1 MEKKRRSLNYFF
13 AIAFAFAMVMVFA
26 GLVGQKDVY
35 AESNPKEITVTVT
48 APDGSPIKDATVYAY
63 IWKPTGKMFDGGPSG
78 TSTYYTYDLIG
89 NCSVEEN
96 ENGVYRLA
104 IECDPTAYK
113 NYGTPEYTWSTD
125 GLGSYKFT
133 VGASAEGFVSY
144 ATISSEEE
152 EGITDWDITKCDSTS
167 TKYGN
172 QYHAI
177 IGSSMYDLSG
187 ASGWGAQ
194 TSFEIS
200 MEEYNEENILAK
212 RKEKAITQLENY
224 KDLTKYYPDQ
234 QTELSGIITTAKSAI
249 QNAKSE
255 FGEGGIKSILS
266 QAMLGMDAIPTI
278 QTIVNNKY
286 KGSLCFEKDGRV
298 VPFDGEG
305 ENLSITL
312 TLTNY
317 DKNGQFTVKGLGEG
331 AKVNWYALRQYS
343 SPSAHTVE
351 FIGSGSG
358 TQPGVFLGDKGK
370 PSYASYYPGTL
381 SDCYVEFPD
390 PETGETQHVT
400 FTLNIVSVTINSV
413 EVKTPEQVELQRDDN
428 YGYTTTIAAG
438 ETQDAEHYTVNVN
451 YSASTAVTNYEAKA
465 AIKSLTP
472 TIAKVENGVIIP
484 LKSGKAIFEAIS
496 DDNTYIKERFYINFT
511 LSSEEEDEL
520 IAAQEVDELIDA
532 IGTVTLASK
541 DKIVAARAAY
551 NALGD
556 DFGRGVHDAQS
567 KVKKLSVLEAAESK
581 LRELNDIKAAA
592 DVDEKIE
599 AIGTVTLAS
608 ESDINTA
615 RTAYDALNN
624 NTNAQNRVKG
634 IETLEAAEA
643 RLTVLKRYDAKGQNL
658 EELINQIGE
667 EVELTEECEEAIA
680 EAQAA
685 YILLEGEEK
694 EFIEEK
700 YADAIETLTE
710 KLEILSE
717 LKEDKL
723 ASETAA
729 AVEEMIKNLGD
740 ITLAKESDIQ
750 AVRNAYEKLSAN
762 AKDLVENYTVLT
774 AAEQKI
780 TSLKAEAKKAEE
792 LKKTQEAAK
801 AAPAPTV
808 QLDKITLK
816 VKAGKAKAKLTWKKS
831 SKADGYIIYRATKKN
846 GKYKQ
851 IKVIKSWKKTS
862 FTDKKVKSKKTY
874 YYKICSYKGTVN
886 GPVSAAKKAK
896 VK

>member
-13 AIAFAFAMVMVFA
+13 AIAFTFAMVMVFG

-63 IWKPTGKMFDGGPSG
+63 IWKPTGKKFDGGPSG
-78 TSTYYTYDLIG
+78 TSSYNTYDLIG
-89 NCSVEEN
+89 SCSVEEN

-104 IECDPTAYK
+104 IECDPSAYE
-113 NYGTPEYTWSTD
+113 NYGTPEYTWSTKD
-125 GLGSYKFT
+125 WGSYIFT
-133 VGASAEGFVSY
+133 VAASAEGFVSY
-144 ATISSEEE
+144 ATIPTEEE
-152 EGITDWDITKCDSTS
+152 EGITDWDITKYDRTS
-167 TKYGN
+167 PKYGN

-177 IGSSMYDLSG
+177 IGSSMYALSG
-187 ASGWGAQ
+187 DSEGGAQ

-249 QNAKSE
+249 QNAESE

-413 EVKTPEQVELQRDDN
+413 EVKAPEQVELQRDDN
-428 YGYTTTIAAG
+428 YEYTTTIAAG
-438 ETQDAEHYTVNVN
+438 DTDDDYQVSVDCTVPETVKY
-451 YSASTAVTNYEAKA
+451 YEANA
-465 AIKSLTP
+465 TIKSLTP
-472 TIAKVENGVIIP
+472 TIAKVEDGVIIP

-496 DDNTYIKERFYINFT
+496 DDDTSIKKRFYINFT

-520 IAAQEVDELIDA
+520 VAAQEVDELIDA

-541 DKIVAARAAY
+541 DKIDEAKAAY

-567 KVKKLSVLEAAESK
+567 KVKKLSVLEAAESR
-581 LRELNDIKAAA
+581 LQELIDIKAAA
-592 DVDEKIE
+592 DVDEKIND
-599 AIGTVTLAS
+599 IGTVSLDSVSKINLA
-608 ESDINTA
+608 EGEYAKLNENA
-615 RTAYDALNN
+615 RKL
-624 NTNAQNRVKG
+624 VKG
-634 IETLEAAEA
+634 HETLIEA
-643 RLTVLKRYDAKGQNL
+643 RERLTILQVYETNGETIAD
-658 EELINQIGE
+658 LIA
-667 EVELTEECEEAIA
+667 AIDENA
-680 EAQAA
+680 PETD
-685 YILLEGEEK
+685 EW
-694 EFIEEK
+694 
-700 YADAIETLTE
+700 ADAILDAKEAYDSIETEEERKFIDTNFGE
-710 KLEILSE
+710 AIDNLSAAVE
-717 LKEDKL
+717 ALGDWNEDKL
-723 ASETAA
+723 ATADA
-729 AVEEMIKNLGD
+729 AKVEKMIKNLGE
-740 ITLAKESDIQ
+740 ISLAKESDVQ
-750 AVRNAYEKLSAN
+750 AARAAYEKLSAN
-762 AKDLVENYTVLT
+762 AKTKISAATMAVLT
-774 AAEQKI
+774 SAEGKV
-780 TSLKAEAKKAEE
+780 TALKEAEAKKA
-792 LKKTQEAAK
+792 QEAAN

-816 VKAGKAKAKLTWKKS
+816 VKAGKAKATLTWKKS

>member
-1 MEKKRRSLNYFF
+1 MMEKKRRSLNYFF

-96 ENGVYRLA
+96 ENGVYRLE

-567 KVKKLSVLEAAESK
+567 KVKKLSVLEAAESR
-581 LRELNDIKAAA
+581 LQELIDIKAAA
-592 DVDEKIE
+592 DVDEKIND
-599 AIGTVTLAS
+599 IGTVSLDSVSKINLA
-608 ESDINTA
+608 EGEYAKLNENA
-615 RTAYDALNN
+615 RKL
-624 NTNAQNRVKG
+624 VKG
-634 IETLEAAEA
+634 HETLIEA
-643 RLTVLKRYDAKGQNL
+643 RERLTILQVYETNGETIAD
-658 EELINQIGE
+658 LIA
-667 EVELTEECEEAIA
+667 AIDENA
-680 EAQAA
+680 PETD
-685 YILLEGEEK
+685 EW
-694 EFIEEK
+694 
-700 YADAIETLTE
+700 ADAILDAKEAYDSIETEEERKFIDTNFGE
-710 KLEILSE
+710 AIDNLSAAVE
-717 LKEDKL
+717 ALGDWNEDKL
-723 ASETAA
+723 ATADA
-729 AVEEMIKNLGD
+729 AKVEKMIKNLGE
-740 ITLAKESDIQ
+740 ISLAKESDVQ
-750 AVRNAYEKLSAN
+750 AARAAYEKLSAN
-762 AKDLVENYTVLT
+762 AKTKISAATMAVLT
-774 AAEQKI
+774 SAEGKV
-780 TSLKAEAKKAEE
+780 TALKEAEAKKA
-792 LKKTQEAAK
+792 QEAAN

-816 VKAGKAKAKLTWKKS
+816 VKAGKAKATLTWKKS